1 MPSILEPSTYEYY
14 SWKSHKNN
22 FLFPTHFFPCTLKY
36 IVRKMV
42 AAIYARILFARAAR
56 RKLHTLLYILWQ
68 KKAFFHFGT
77 QFFTFGFFCT
87 SSIFLF
93 GLRRRRHSVC
103 TLNATIGSSILSEIF
118 GNHKLSYYIVVHT
131 TESIVLCAAAAATA
145 VWRIFWWRC
154 ERRQ

>member
-1 MPSILEPSTYEYY
+1 MIRDQFNISLGATVNPTST
-14 SWKSHKNN
+14 KGGR
-22 FLFPTHFFPCTLKY
+22 LFPPNNTGIPDFQTFRRPCIYY

-42 AAIYARILFARAAR
+42 AAIYARILFARAAHR
-56 RKLHTLLYILWQ
+56 ILHTLLYILWQ
-68 KKAFFHFGT
+68 KRAFFHFGT

-118 GNHKLSYYIVVHT
+118 GNHKLSYYILPNCS
-131 TESIVLCAAAAATA
+131 TES
-145 VWRIFWWRC
+145 
-154 ERRQ
+154 RR

>member
-1 MPSILEPSTYEYY
+1 MRGLVRARHAQKTTY
-14 SWKSHKNN
+14 
-22 FLFPTHFFPCTLKY
+22 F
-36 IVRKMV
+36 IV
-42 AAIYARILFARAAR
+42 
-56 RKLHTLLYILWQ
+56 HTLAK

-145 VWRIFWWRC
+145 V
-154 ERRQ
+154 

>member
-1 MPSILEPSTYEYY
+1 MDHPVGYY
-14 SWKSHKNN
+14 PITVCALLPAPWATAGIK
-22 FLFPTHFFPCTLKY
+22 PIYIATHG
-36 IVRKMV
+36 
-42 AAIYARILFARAAR
+42 FADADSVQLCKGCRDG
-56 RKLHTLLYILWQ
+56 Q
-68 KKAFFHFGT
+68 KKGFFHFGT

-145 VWRIFWWRC
+145 V
-154 ERRQ
+154 

>member
-42 AAIYARILFARAAR
+42 AAIYARILFARAPRAEN
-56 RKLHTLLYILWQ
+56 YILYCTYFGK

-118 GNHKLSYYIVVHT
+118 GNHKLSYYWIELWLKV
-131 TESIVLCAAAAATA
+131 AAAAAHRTMDS
-145 VWRIFWWRC
+145 VVC
-154 ERRQ
+154 TTM